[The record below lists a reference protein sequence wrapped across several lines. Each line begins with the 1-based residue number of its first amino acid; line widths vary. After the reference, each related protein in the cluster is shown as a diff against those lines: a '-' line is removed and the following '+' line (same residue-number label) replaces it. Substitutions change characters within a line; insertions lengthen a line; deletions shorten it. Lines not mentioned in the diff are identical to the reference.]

1 MTNSLRFILAASVIA
16 FIAGSTD
23 AGSGLAW
30 GILKPVSA
38 LLFGTFF
45 IGQLLRKESV
55 KFDEERRA
63 LLAKAQAQTSTSRSA
78 KKSVENCGD
87 STLAT
92 AH

>member
-1 MTNSLRFILAASVIA
+1 MTTSLKFLLAASVIA
-16 FIAGSTD
+16 FIAGLTD
-23 AGSGLAW
+23 AGSNLAW

-45 IGQLLRKESV
+45 IGQLLHKESV
-55 KFDEERRA
+55 KFDEESRA
-63 LLAKAQAQTSTSRSA
+63 LLAKAQAQTSTSSPA
-78 KKSVENCGD
+78 KKSAECSD

>member
-23 AGSGLAW
+23 AGSVLAW

-45 IGQLLRKESV
+45 IGQLLHNESV
-55 KFDEERRA
+55 KFDEERR
-63 LLAKAQAQTSTSRSA
+63 LLIAKAQTSTSPAA
-78 KKSVENCGD
+78 KKTAQCCSD